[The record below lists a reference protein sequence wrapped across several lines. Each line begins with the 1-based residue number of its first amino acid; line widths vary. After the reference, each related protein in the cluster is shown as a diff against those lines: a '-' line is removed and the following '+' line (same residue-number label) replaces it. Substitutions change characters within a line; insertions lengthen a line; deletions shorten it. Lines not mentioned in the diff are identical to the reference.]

1 MDKRRHGLYEEE
13 YLMKKTSS
21 VDSAETFNWQWCEY
35 EDYIAGYK
43 LYKLLKAERKVPTNK
58 YLARFT
64 DEDVYSML
72 YLYHLKGESLEALER
87 RFSIGQ
93 AALLGFLEGRYRRE
107 CYKSFK
113 VVEKILQGREWKS
126 RQETTDMNAMQN

>member
-1 MDKRRHGLYEEE
+1 MP
-13 YLMKKTSS
+13 
-21 VDSAETFNWQWCEY
+21 A
-35 EDYIAGYK
+35 
-43 LYKLLKAERKVPTNK
+43 NK
-58 YLARFT
+58 YLAAFT
-64 DEDVYSML
+64 DDDVYSML

-126 RQETTDMNAMQN
+126 RNESAGVHAK